1 MAFVPNIPRNLRE
14 LMAFTAT
21 DEECRHTAA
30 ASGCTHAVSVWSGL
44 HTATFQPFGGR
55 KGATSFMSYC
65 QFVIA
70 FETTFAGL
78 ILIC

>member
-30 ASGCTHAVSVWSGL
+30 DSGCTLAVSVWSGL
-44 HTATFQPFGGR
+44 HTATFQPFQPR
-55 KGATSFMSYC
+55 CDLVHVLYC